1 MKWWQEFITCLK
13 SPDSLLHS
21 TFTLISLG
29 VHKLDEDSKLTRAW
43 QYFHFCDPRRANPW
57 TSGKLGLF
65 CYAERQM
72 NNQAWILLR
81 EWARATREFCVLFHT
96 TFTKNKN
103 WTNPPNHLK
112 KSRMSGCRSKGLRS
126 GMLGILLNHQIVWIV
141 CPQKRIVC
149 PVP

>member
-1 MKWWQEFITCLK
+1 MRMKWHGVQNLKCITLFRIMKWWQEFITCLK

-103 WTNPPNHLK
+103 WINGTLQIIWRRAGWVDVGAEV
-112 KSRMSGCRSKGLRS
+112 SDQGC
-126 GMLGILLNHQIVWIV
+126 
-141 CPQKRIVC
+141 
-149 PVP
+149 